1 MLEVLVVLIITSLIS
16 GILFEA
22 LAQVYSVRV
31 RLGRSM
37 EQMEEY
43 LLVDNAVRKILVSLY
58 PGEEGGDDTFRA
70 GARTLSGLTL
80 SPMSTPLGMPTP
92 FELKLEAGRGPGATA
107 LVYVDRDG
115 RELMITEWPR
125 SSARFSF
132 WSADAGWQ
140 DVWPPALGTP
150 PQLPDIVQLSVIQD
164 GEEWAVTAAMKTIA
178 VQPPRIEDLLG
189 ISR

>member
-58 PGEEGGDDTFRA
+58 PEEEKGDHTFRA
-70 GARTLSGLTL
+70 GPRAISGLTL
-80 SPMSTPLGMPTP
+80 SALGSPLGMSTP

-115 RELMITEWPR
+115 KELVITEWPR
-125 SSARFSF
+125 SRARFSF

-140 DVWPPALGTP
+140 NVWPPALGTP
-150 PQLPDIVQLSVIQD
+150 PQLPDVVQLSVIQD

-178 VQPPRIEDLLG
+178 IQPPRFEELLG
-189 ISR
+189 LTR